1 MWIGSPMIL
10 IVIGPMLP
18 ELHPIKSAKSSFVR
32 PYFVVR
38 PVASINARFGY
49 ARDADLPPPS
59 REPVRGSPL
68 PSGTTPGPQLAALR
82 QGRYLQRKLVCPIR

>member
-1 MWIGSPMIL
+1 MWIGSPMVL

-18 ELHPIKSAKSSFVR
+18 ELHPINSAKSSFVR

-49 ARDADLPPPS
+49 MPVSAICPS
-59 REPVRGSPL
+59 RL
-68 PSGTTPGPQLAALR
+68 
-82 QGRYLQRKLVCPIR
+82 CP

>member
-49 ARDADLPPPS
+49 MPVSATPVMLICRRLRGSRFGEALFP
-59 REPVRGSPL
+59 REPRPGLNWRPCVRADICSGS
-68 PSGTTPGPQLAALR
+68 
-82 QGRYLQRKLVCPIR
+82 

>member
-1 MWIGSPMIL
+1 MIL

-38 PVASINARFGY
+38 PVASINARSGYMPASATPVMLFCRRLRGSRFGE
-49 ARDADLPPPS
+49 ALFP
-59 REPVRGSPL
+59 REPRPGLNWRPCVRADICSGS
-68 PSGTTPGPQLAALR
+68 
-82 QGRYLQRKLVCPIR
+82 